1 MLIPHRSH
9 LLLIS
14 PRTGANSGGVADLAP
29 EQVRELWLSVAGKE
43 AAAASAETFTPSGQ
57 DVVQQMIYGLGWR

>member
-1 MLIPHRSH
+1 M
-9 LLLIS
+9 
-14 PRTGANSGGVADLAP
+14 ADLAP